1 MLWKGLQKPH
11 LAEIGSLFCLSS
23 LRKVFCRSSN
33 PTERASPMLNA
44 PTIDALPTGRVVI
57 TGGTGFIGLSLAR
70 HLDALGYEVVLISRH
85 APKAEGP
92 WAHSEW
98 DGRTV
103 GKWARHLEGARA
115 VVNLAG
121 RTVDCIKSAAHC
133 DEILHSRVDSTLA
146 VGEALRSIEGR
157 PPVWVQMST
166 AHIYG
171 DPPEAWCDEDSALG
185 NGLAPE
191 VGEAW
196 EKACRQGAC
205 SGVRQVVLRTGF
217 VLGMTGGAFP
227 KMRRLARLG
236 LGGRVGS
243 GTQGISWI
251 HINDLNALIT
261 HAIVNTAIRG
271 VYVATAPHPVSQE
284 EFMRELRRAIGM
296 PLGLPVAEWVIR
308 FGAYWF
314 LRTDP
319 ELVLLG
325 RYCTS
330 RRLKD
335 EGYSFLFPKLGDAME
350 NLCR

>member
-1 MLWKGLQKPH
+1 MVN
-11 LAEIGSLFCLSS
+11 S
-23 LRKVFCRSSN
+23 
-33 PTERASPMLNA
+33 PTVK
-44 PTIDALPTGRVVI
+44 TLPTGRVVI

-70 HLDALGYEVVLISRH
+70 HLDALGYKVVLISRH
-85 APKAEGP
+85 EPKIEGP
-92 WAHSEW
+92 WVHSEW

-103 GKWARHLEGARA
+103 GKWAQHLEGARA

-133 DEILHSRVDSTLA
+133 DEILRSRVDSTLA
-146 VGEALRSIEGR
+146 VGEGLRRIEGR
-157 PPVWVQMST
+157 PPVWIQMST

-171 DPPEAWCDEDSALG
+171 DPPDTWCDEYSALG
-185 NGLAPE
+185 KGVAPE

-196 EKACRQGAC
+196 EKACKIGAC
-205 SGVRQVVLRTGF
+205 SGVRQVILRTSF

-227 KMRRLARLG
+227 KMRMLARLG

-251 HINDLNALIT
+251 HVKDLNALIT
-261 HAIVNTAIRG
+261 QAIENTAMQG
-271 VYVATAPHPVSQE
+271 VYVATAPHPVSQA
-284 EFMRELRRAIGM
+284 EFMRELRRAMRMPFGM
-296 PLGLPVAEWVIR
+296 PIPEVLIR
-308 FGAYWF
+308 LGAYWF

-330 RRLKD
+330 RRLQD
-335 EGYSFLFPKLGDAME
+335 DGYSFLFPNLGDAME
-350 NLCR
+350 DLCS